1 MLNVDLVGCASL
13 SSNDDAKVRQFSD
26 TTKFHPAELC

>member
-1 MLNVDLVGCASL
+1 MLLTDIQLLPFLNHS
-13 SSNDDAKVRQFSD
+13 AKVRQFSD